1 MIAQLPIP
9 CLCLV
14 TDRHQC
20 AGGTLDDVVARA
32 VEGAVNLVQLREKD
46 LPAKQLLA
54 LGRRLRDITRGR
66 ALLFINDRVDI
77 ALACEA
83 DGVQLGEEGLP
94 VRAAQRVS
102 GSRLLLGRSVHSA
115 ADAQAAEADG
125 ADLIVVGTI
134 FSTGSHPGTTPSGL
148 ELLRQVNT
156 RVGVPYLAIGG
167 VTPGNVSSV
176 INAGASGAAVI
187 TAITRSEDPAQASQ
201 QLMGKMQEAWALLS
215 SREGRQVAHDRAND

>member
-1 MIAQLPIP
+1 MAQIPTP

-20 AGGTLDDVVARA
+20 AGRTLDDVVARA
-32 VEGAVNLVQLREKD
+32 VEGGVNLVQLREKD
-46 LPAKQLLA
+46 LPAKQLLI
-54 LGRRLRDITRGR
+54 LGQRLRNITRGR

-94 VRAAQRVS
+94 VSAAQRVS
-102 GSRLLLGRSVHSA
+102 GARLLLGRSVHSA
-115 ADAQAAEADG
+115 ADALAADADG

-134 FSTGSHPGTTPSGL
+134 FSTGSHPGSTPSGV
-148 ELLRQVNT
+148 ELLTQLNA
-156 RVGVPYLAIGG
+156 RVGAPYLAIGG
-167 VTPGNVSSV
+167 VTPENVSSV
-176 INAGASGAAVI
+176 IDAGASGAAVI

-201 QLMGKMQEAWALLS
+201 NLMGKMQEAWAIA
-215 SREGRQVAHDRAND
+215 GRQRRTASRT